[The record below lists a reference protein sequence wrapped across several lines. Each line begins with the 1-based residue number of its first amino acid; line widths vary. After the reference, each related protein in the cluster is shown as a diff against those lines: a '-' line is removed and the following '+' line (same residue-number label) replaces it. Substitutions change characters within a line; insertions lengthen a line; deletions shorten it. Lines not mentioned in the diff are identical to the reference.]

1 MRIIYFYSFYILIL
15 FSCGTSSLY
24 VDVQQPAQI
33 TVSKDIQNV
42 VVANRSIP
50 DKKNLAGNIVEG
62 IITGEGIGAD
72 KKGSEYCIEGLSS
85 ILSSNDRY
93 NLKNAGDL
101 LLKGTGTSEFPPI
114 LNWTEVRDICK
125 SYDADALIVL
135 STFDSDSREIE
146 GKSVV
151 RTKRVKGAKLREV
164 VYPVTLIMEIKSGW
178 RIYDVNNEKI
188 IDVNTF
194 TEVKEFK
201 EWGSSYSN
209 ARSRLPS
216 KRQALKRSGVFAGQQ
231 YAKRISPTWIKVVR
245 YYFTGNHDDFKL
257 AKKYVKLQQW
267 DKAINLWKNLISNN
281 DIKVSRRAYYN
292 LALAAEIKGHLET
305 AIEYAEKSLDLG
317 EKRAQTYLRALQIR
331 KKNNDILDKQLN
343 N

>member
-1 MRIIYFYSFYILIL
+1 MRILYFYSVCIFILS
-15 FSCGTSSLY
+15 SCGTSSLY
-24 VDVQQPAQI
+24 VDVQQPA
-33 TVSKDIQNV
+33 DISISQDIKKV
-42 VVANRSIP
+42 IVANRSIP

-62 IITGEGIGAD
+62 ILTGEGIGAD
-72 KKGSEYCIEGLSS
+72 KKGSQYCVEGISS

-93 NLKNAGDL
+93 DLKNAGDI

-114 LNWTEVRDICK
+114 LSWIEVKDICK

-164 VYPVTLIMEIKSGW
+164 VYPVTLIMEISSGW
-178 RIYDVNNEKI
+178 RIYDVNNEEI

-194 TEVKEFK
+194 TEIKEFK

-209 ARSRLPS
+209 ARSSLPS
-216 KRQALKRSGVFAGQQ
+216 KRQALKRSGIFAGQQ
-231 YAKRISPTWIKVVR
+231 YAKRISPTWIKVIR
-245 YYFTGNHDDFKL
+245 YYFIGSHEGFKQ
-257 AKKYVKLQQW
+257 AKKHVKLNQW
-267 DKAINLWKNLISNN
+267 DKAISIWKELTSNN
-281 DIKVSRRAYYN
+281 DVKVTRRSYYN
-292 LALAAEIKGHLET
+292 LALAAEVKGHIDT
-305 AIEYAEKSLDLG
+305 AIEYANKSLDLG
-317 EKRAQTYLRALQIR
+317 EKRAQAYLRSLQIR
-331 KKNNDILDKQLN
+331 KKNNDILEKQLN